1 MCLITNPKN
10 RPNVSQLL
18 RHPLIQ
24 NKIIEH
30 NMSIAKSKGDM
41 AQIMST
47 IKLPKN
53 MNALI
58 NKLPK
63 KRYTM
68 MMERP
73 SSYDA
78 TGHNHVKKSKFH
90 E

>member
-1 MCLITNPKN
+1 MCLITNPQN
-10 RPNVSQLL
+10 RPKVSQLL

-24 NKIIEH
+24 NKIIEQ
-30 NMSIAKSKGDM
+30 NISIAKSKGDI
-41 AQIMST
+41 AQIMNT

-58 NKLPK
+58 SKLPK

-73 SSYDA
+73 SSHDPA
-78 TGHNHVKKSKFH
+78 RDNQIKKSKFN